1 MCKVSCWAPKHFAGL
16 LKLLCQ
22 GDPLATAVKML
33 GVIPGKLMG
42 SEHSTLDGPRTAIPN
57 KFYQLWSASWCT
69 LRAKRMPFLIHDA
82 SISIQL
88 ADVFFRRD
96 YTPQLRNYVYSLPR
110 GSLWKMTDFLA
121 SGNFTESV
129 RIRNFCIGKFIKYTE
144 PNNPVIIFC
153 LPPSDTFPLLRG
165 HWPINEFE
173 IKIN

>member
-1 MCKVSCWAPKHFAGL
+1 MCKVNCWVPKYFAGL

-42 SEHSTLDGPRTAIPN
+42 SEHSTLNGPRTAIPN
-57 KFYQLWSASWCT
+57 KFYHLRSASWCT
-69 LRAKRMPFLIHDA
+69 LRAKRMSFLIHDA

-88 ADVFFRRD
+88 ADIFFRRD
-96 YTPQLRNYVYSLPR
+96 YIPQLRNYVYSLPR

-144 PNNPVIIFC
+144 SNNPVIIFW
-153 LPPSDTFPLLRG
+153 LPLSDTFPLLRG
-165 HWPINEFE
+165 HWLINEFE